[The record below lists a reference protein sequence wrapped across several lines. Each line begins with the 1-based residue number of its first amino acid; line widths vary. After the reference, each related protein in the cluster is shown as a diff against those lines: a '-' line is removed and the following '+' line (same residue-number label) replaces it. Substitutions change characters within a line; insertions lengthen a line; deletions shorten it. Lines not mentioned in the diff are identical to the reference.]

1 MACLHLVALYQMW
14 EAIVWCI
21 YQVKHHLQT
30 ENLKA
35 ILSIFVAY
43 DTTKQYFSDLYSQ

>member
-1 MACLHLVALYQMW
+1 MACLHLMALYQMW
-14 EAIVWCI
+14 EAIVWCV
-21 YQVKHHLQT
+21 YQVKRLQT
-30 ENLKA
+30 ENLEA

>member
-1 MACLHLVALYQMW
+1 MFTFDGIVSDVGGDCLVRLSG
-14 EAIVWCI
+14 E
-21 YQVKHHLQT
+21 T
-30 ENLKA
+30 ENLEA